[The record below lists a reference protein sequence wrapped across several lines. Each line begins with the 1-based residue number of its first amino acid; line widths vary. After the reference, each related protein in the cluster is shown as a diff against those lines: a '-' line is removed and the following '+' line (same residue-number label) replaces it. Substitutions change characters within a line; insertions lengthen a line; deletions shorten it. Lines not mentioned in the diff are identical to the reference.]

1 MKYTFYNRLL
11 SKIVAS
17 TSNNYTDNN
26 ESAIPGERVI
36 GENLSF
42 RNYLKQKFIYTRLVP
57 KIEVLNNIDKTW
69 NFLSIYGENIN
80 YLYEK
85 LENEESKKLLVD
97 IIAYRLLGHTKVKFE
112 TNTDKYWKLCNE
124 TKKYIDIN
132 DYISIYFLNWK
143 LYKTSYQLFNIPI
156 SIYTIPSTM
165 VTYEFLNQYSYTY
178 NSVDVKVE
186 KDDIVIDCGGCFGDT
201 AILFGYKT
209 GENGKVYSFE
219 FIPSNI
225 SIFKRNLD
233 LNPTIKNIT
242 IIPYPLWDKKD
253 VVLYYNDNGPGS
265 KVNNEK
271 YLNYDGEIKTTTI
284 DDYFQNENFTKIDFI
299 KMDIEGAEL
308 NALKGAIQ
316 TIKTHKPKLAI
327 SIYHS
332 LDDFYSIPHFISNL
346 NLGYKFY
353 IGHHTLNI
361 FETVLYAKV
370 D

>member
-1 MKYTFYNRLL
+1 MKSDFYRKLL
-11 SKIVAS
+11 LKIVAA
-17 TSNNYTDNN
+17 TSNNYKDNN
-26 ESAIPGERVI
+26 ETEIPGIRVFERKFSI
-36 GENLSF
+36 I
-42 RNYLKQKFIYTRLVP
+42 NYLKDNFIYTRLIP
-57 KIEVLNNIDKTW
+57 KNEVLKNIDKTW
-69 NFLSIYGENIN
+69 NFFSVYGDQISF
-80 YLYEK
+80 LYEN
-85 LENEESKKLLVD
+85 LENEESKNLLIDV
-97 IIAYRLLGHTKVKFE
+97 IAYRLLGYTKVKFDS
-112 TNTDKYWKLCNE
+112 NTEKYWKLCKQ
-124 TKKYIDIN
+124 TYKYADS
-132 DYISIYFLNWK
+132 DDFISINFLNWK
-143 LYKTSYQLFNIPI
+143 LYKTSYELFNIPI
-156 SIYTIPSTM
+156 NLYTIPSSM
-165 VTYEFLNQYSYTY
+165 VTYLHLNQYSFVN
-178 NSVDVKVE
+178 NSTSIQVE
-186 KDDIVIDCGGCFGDT
+186 KDDVVIDCGGCFGDT

-225 SIFKRNLD
+225 DIFKRNLD

-242 IIPYPLWDKKD
+242 IIPNPLWDKKD

-265 KVNNEK
+265 NVNNEK
-271 YLNYDGEIKTTTI
+271 FLNYDGEIKTTTI
-284 DDYFQNENFTKIDFI
+284 DALIHNHNVLKVNFI